1 MDRMAAPV
9 LVVDDDDGFRAL
21 AVGLLRAAGHDR
33 VEEAG
38 TVAEALT
45 KLTRTHFAAAL
56 VDIGLPDGDGL
67 GLAEQL
73 ARLPD
78 PPLVVLISAD
88 ADAADDA
95 AVRRSGAAAF
105 LLKEELADARLRELL
120 GTA

>member
-1 MDRMAAPV
+1 MGRMAAPV

-45 KLTRTHFAAAL
+45 KLTRTHFVAAL

-67 GLAEQL
+67 VLAEQL

-78 PPLVVLISAD
+78 PPVVVLISAD